1 MGKDAASVMSLVLG
15 KLLNKIPEHEC
26 VVWFEVIAAMCPPPQ
41 REKLREQLAD
51 FDQSIT
57 VTPLTLLDILNG
69 MENDRT
75 HV

>member
-1 MGKDAASVMSLVLG
+1 MSLVLHG
-15 KLLNKIPEHEC
+15 KLLNKIPEHERA
-26 VVWFEVIAAMCPPPQ
+26 VWLEVIAAVCPPPQ
-41 REKLREQLAD
+41 RQELREQLAE

-57 VTPLTLLDILNG
+57 VTPLALLDILNG

>member
-1 MGKDAASVMSLVLG
+1 MWL
-15 KLLNKIPEHEC
+15 
-26 VVWFEVIAAMCPPPQ
+26 EVIAAVCPPPQ
-41 REKLREQLAD
+41 RQELREQLAE

-57 VTPLTLLDILNG
+57 VTPLALLDILNG